1 MRYIDLSHPIYDHMS
16 VYPGDSPTVLK
27 DERNM
32 EQDGYCIWQLSSSM
46 HAGTHVDCPMH
57 LVNSAT
63 FIGEYPLESFM
74 GKASLLDAS
83 GQDIIAMKNEYYEKV
98 REGEILLIY
107 TGFDKYYGTKEYY
120 ESHPVITEDM
130 AKFLVERR
138 IKLVGIDMPSPDC
151 KPYKAHKILLEGGI
165 FILENLT
172 GLDKLLHEE
181 DIEMFAQPLKLAAE
195 ASLVRAVAR
204 VGKDS

>member
-1 MRYIDLSHPIYDHMS
+1 
-16 VYPGDSPTVLK
+16 
-27 DERNM
+27 M

-74 GKASLLDAS
+74 GKATLLDVS

-98 REGEILLIY
+98 REGEILLLY

-138 IKLVGIDMPSPDC
+138 IKLVGIDMPSPDHM
-151 KPYKAHKILLEGGI
+151 PYKAHKILLEGGI

-181 DIEMFAQPLKLAAE
+181 DIELFAQPLKLTAE

-204 VGKDS
+204 VGRDS